1 MPAPLPLFPLP
12 TVLFPGAL
20 LPLHIFEP
28 RYRKMLADC
37 LEGDRRFG
45 LLAAV
50 AADPGSVGCVAC
62 IRVAA
67 PLPEG
72 RSNIVVLGEARF
84 ELLEVMTLDHPY
96 LVGRVQHFEDVA
108 SNAPAPED
116 LVLLRQL
123 ADRYREVLRILSEG
137 TGKEGDWSDDA
148 VPLSFEVSAVL
159 QAPFEVRLRLL
170 TTRSTSAR
178 VRALIDLFPTLLRE
192 AGARAEVHLRAP
204 TNGLGGE
211 HHEIIGD
218 G

>member
-1 MPAPLPLFPLP
+1 MDPLPLFPLP
-12 TVLFPGAL
+12 TVLYPGAL
-20 LPLHIFEP
+20 LPLHNFEP
-28 RYRKMLADC
+28 RYREMLADC

-50 AADPGSVGCVAC
+50 AADPGNVGCIAS

-67 PLPEG
+67 PLTDG

-84 ELLEVMTLDHPY
+84 ELLEVMASDRPY
-96 LVGRVQHFEDVA
+96 LLGLVRQFEDVA
-108 SNAPAPED
+108 SSAPAAED
-116 LVLLRQL
+116 LILLRQL
-123 ADRYREVLRILSEG
+123 ADRYREVLRILNDG
-137 TGKEGDWSDDA
+137 TGREGDWSDDA
-148 VPLSFEVSAVL
+148 VPLSFEVSALL

-170 TTRSTSAR
+170 TTRSTAAR

-204 TNGLGGE
+204 TNGRGGE
-211 HHEIIGD
+211 HHEIIAD